1 MALASYEETSITLA
15 TPTPVE
21 KHREGS
27 ECSDMTQSE
36 LGLSKLHK

>member
-1 MALASYEETSITLA
+1 MALASYEEPSENISYA
-15 TPTPVE
+15 DFHR

-36 LGLSKLHK
+36 LRLSKLHK